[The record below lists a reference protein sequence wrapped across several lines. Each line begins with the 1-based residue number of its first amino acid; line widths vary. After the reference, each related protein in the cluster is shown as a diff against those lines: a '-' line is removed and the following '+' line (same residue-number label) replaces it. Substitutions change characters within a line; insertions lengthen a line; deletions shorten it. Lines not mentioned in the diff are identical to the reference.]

1 MTIAA
6 LRSLARR
13 SRLGLTL
20 LLGVPGLA
28 AAQGIVSGRVTDQ
41 ANGNPLVGARVVV
54 VGTSLTAS
62 TNAEGRYRIT
72 GVPAGTVQVRASQI
86 GFASGT
92 KPATVADQGAA
103 TVDFGLVLTPYS
115 LDEVVVTATG
125 EQAKREVGNAVSTV
139 DATLLVA
146 NGPVS
151 NMNDLLVGKAPGV
164 QVLPGS
170 TTGTGGRVRIRGN
183 SSLSLSNNPIYVIDG
198 VRMVSDVGSMSIGIG
213 GSNPTRVNDLNPEDI
228 ESIDV
233 VRGPSASTLYGT
245 DAANGVIVIKT
256 KRGKAGRA
264 VWNAYAEQGY
274 LTDGNKYPTA
284 YRGWRTGTTNTTNS
298 TVRNATQC
306 LLSQVVTTNAAAR
319 CVQDSVSSYNLW
331 EDKEVTPLGTG
342 NRNQVGV
349 QVSGGSDA
357 VRYFVSTEWER
368 ELGVLQ
374 MPAIFEQRILATRG
388 ISEVSGE
395 MMEPNHLRRVNLRA
409 NVSANMSDKL
419 DVQVSSGFV
428 TSSLRLPQID
438 NNAFGIGSNGFGG
451 PGFKNFLVDPDGTAG
466 PFPERNNLGWRAS
479 TPDEIFSVIHYQD
492 VNRAIS
498 SGTLNYRPT
507 SWLSARAT
515 AGLDFISRVD
525 TELCR
530 RDECPF
536 IGTARTGFKQHN
548 RTTFFVYTGD
558 ASATASYKVTDN
570 VRAKSIAGVQYSK
583 DNNTRNIAG
592 SENLGPGSTTVTA
605 GSILNA
611 AEATNTTVTLG
622 FYASQQFA
630 FKDRLYLTAE
640 VRSDRNSAFGNLYDR
655 VYYPKFAASYV
666 LSDEAFFPKSS
677 TLTSLR
683 LRGAW
688 GASGRQP
695 GANDALLFFSP
706 LTTNVDQQDTPGL
719 VLSALGNPLLKPER
733 SQELELGFDAAL
745 LNNRVNLEFTYYDK
759 SSKDAL
765 ISRVIA
771 PSAGTAASRFEN
783 IGEVRNRGF
792 EVAINTNILDS
803 RNFTWDLTASGSYNR
818 NKIVSMGGLPPSRGT
833 TNSDIEGYPIQ
844 AWFLRPFTYRDVNG
858 DGIIQGDTA
867 TAVRELF
874 VGDTTVYVGPPI
886 PPAEISAYSTMTF
899 LNRKLEMRTLI
910 DSKLGGYQ
918 LNGTERIRCQNRLNC
933 QGVVNPKAPLS
944 EQARAIAVR
953 VHPSATQYGYVE
965 KTNLLRLRE
974 ISLTYYLP
982 DRIANYF
989 SAGQISITAAGRNLG
1004 ILTGYS
1010 GIDPEGGYFGDNI
1023 GVQSDFQTPPPP
1035 TYYTFRIN
1043 VRF

>member
-1 MTIAA
+1 MIIAA
-6 LRSLARR
+6 ICNLARR
-13 SRLGLTL
+13 PLLILAL
-20 LLGVPGLA
+20 LLGSTSVV

-41 ANGNPLVGARVVV
+41 ANGNALVGARVVV

-72 GVPAGTVQVRASQI
+72 GVPAGTAQVRASQI
-86 GFASGT
+86 GYASAT
-92 KPATVADQGAA
+92 RPATVADQGAA

-125 EQAKREVGNAVSTV
+125 EQAKREVGHAVSTV

-198 VRMVSDVGSMSIGIG
+198 VRMVSDVGSQAIGIG
-213 GSNPTRVNDLNPEDI
+213 GSSPTRVNDLNPEDI

-256 KRGKAGRA
+256 KRGKAGRP
-264 VWNAYAEQGY
+264 VWNAYLEQGY
-274 LTDGNKYPTA
+274 ITDGNKYPNA
-284 YRGWRTGTTNTTNS
+284 YRGWRNGSTTSNTT
-298 TVRNATQC
+298 QC
-306 LLSQVVTTNAAAR
+306 FLSQVVAVNPAAR
-319 CVQDSVSSYNLW
+319 CVQDSVTSFNLW
-331 EDKEVTPLGTG
+331 EDKQVSPLGTG

-357 VRYFVSTEWER
+357 VRYYLATEWER

-374 MPAIFEQRILATRG
+374 MPEIFEQRILATRG
-388 ISEVSGE
+388 VTEVSSE
-395 MMEPNHLRRVNLRA
+395 QMQPNHLRRVNLRA
-409 NVSANMSDKL
+409 NVSANFSDKL

-438 NNAFGIGSNGFGG
+438 NNLFGIGSNGYGG
-451 PGFKNFLVDPDGTAG
+451 PGYRTFLIDPDGSTG
-466 PFPERNNLGWRAS
+466 PAPQRNNFGYRAA
-479 TPDEIFSVIHYQD
+479 TPDEIFSMIHYQD

-507 SWLSARAT
+507 SWLSAKAT

-536 IGTARTGFKQHN
+536 VGTARTGFKDHV

-558 ASATASYKVTDN
+558 AAATASYNLADN
-570 VRAKSIAGVQYSK
+570 VRAKTIVGAQYSK

-592 SENLGPGSTTVTA
+592 SEDLVPGSTTIGA
-605 GSILNA
+605 GSIQVGG
-611 AEATNTTVTLG
+611 EATTTSVTLG
-622 FYASQQFA
+622 FYGSQQFA

-655 VYYPKFAASYV
+655 VYYPKFAVSYV
-666 LSDEAFFPKSS
+666 LSDESFFPRSS
-677 TLTSLR
+677 ALTSLR

-745 LNNRVNLEFTYYDK
+745 LNNRVNLEFTFYDK
-759 SSKDAL
+759 SSRDAL

-783 IGEVRNRGF
+783 IGEVRNRGI
-792 EVAINTNILDS
+792 EVALSSSIIES
-803 RNFTWDLTASGSYNR
+803 RDFSWDLTASGSYNR

-844 AWFLRPFTYRDVNG
+844 GWWLRPFTYQDKNG

-874 VGDTTVYVGPPI
+874 VGDTTVYVGPPL
-886 PPAEISAYSTMTF
+886 PPAELSAYSTMTF
-899 LNRKLEMRTLI
+899 LNKKLELRTLVDAKI
-910 DSKLGGYQ
+910 GGYQ
-918 LNGTERIRCQNRLNC
+918 SNGTERIRCQSRLNC
-933 QGVVNPKAPLS
+933 RGEIDPTAPLS

-989 SAGQISITAAGRNLG
+989 SAGQISVTAAGRNLG

>member
-1 MTIAA
+1 MIIAA
-6 LRSLARR
+6 TRSLARG
-13 SRLGLTL
+13 SLLAAAL
-20 LLGVPGLA
+20 LLGLA
-28 AAQGIVSGRVTDQ
+28 GAATAQGILSGRVTDQ
-41 ANGNPLVGARVVV
+41 ANGSPLIGARVVV

-72 GVPAGTVQVRASQI
+72 GVPAGTIQVRASQI
-86 GFASGT
+86 GYASGT
-92 KPATVADQGAA
+92 LPATVPNQGAV
-103 TVDFGLVLTPYS
+103 TVDFTLVLTPYS

-139 DATLLVA
+139 DAALMVA

-274 LTDGNKYPTA
+274 ITDGNKYPSA
-284 YRGWRTGTTNTTNS
+284 YRGWRSGSTTSNS
-298 TVRNATQC
+298 TQC
-306 LLSQVVTTNAAAR
+306 LLAAAVTTNALAR
-319 CVQDSVSSYNLW
+319 CTQDSVSSYNLW
-331 EDKEVTPLGTG
+331 EDKQVTPLGTG
-342 NRNQVGV
+342 NRNQLGV

-357 VRYFVSTEWER
+357 VRYYVATEWER

-374 MPAIFEQRILATRG
+374 MPEIFEQRILATRG
-388 ISEVSGE
+388 VDEVSSE
-395 MMEPNHLRRVNLRA
+395 QMQPNHLRRVNLRA
-409 NVSANMSDKL
+409 NVSANFSDKL
-419 DVQVSSGFV
+419 DAQISSGFV

-438 NNAFGIGSNGFGG
+438 NNAFGVGSNGFGG
-451 PGFKNFLVDPDGTAG
+451 PGFKNFMVDPDGAVG
-466 PFPERNNLGWRAS
+466 PAVSRNNYGFRSA

-498 SGTLNYRPT
+498 SGTLNYRPN
-507 SWLSARAT
+507 SWLSAKAT

-558 ASATASYKVTDN
+558 ASATASYGLATN
-570 VRAKSIAGVQYSK
+570 LRAKTIAGIQYSK

-592 SENLGPGSTTVTA
+592 SENLGPGSTTVTS

-611 AEATNTTVTLG
+611 AEATTTTVTLG
-622 FYASQQFA
+622 FYGSQQFA
-630 FKDRLYLTAE
+630 YKDRLYLTAE

-655 VYYPKFAASYV
+655 VYYPKFAVSYV
-666 LSDEAFFPKSS
+666 LSDEPFFPKST

-719 VLSALGNPLLKPER
+719 VLTALGNPLLKPER

-745 LNNRVNLEFTYYDK
+745 LNSRVNFEFTFYDK
-759 SSKDAL
+759 SSRDAL

-783 IGEVRNRGF
+783 IGEVRNRGI
-792 EVAINTNILDS
+792 ELAISAGILDS
-803 RNFTWDLTASGSYNR
+803 KNFSWDLTASGSYNR

-844 AWFLRPFTYRDVNG
+844 GWWLRPYTYQDRNG

-886 PPAEISAYSTMTF
+886 PPAELSAYSTMTF
-899 LNRKLEMRTLI
+899 FGRKLEMRTLV
-910 DSKLGGYQ
+910 DAKVGGYQ

-933 QGVVNPKAPLS
+933 RGVVDPTAPLS

-974 ISLTYYLP
+974 VSLTFYLP
-982 DRIANYF
+982 ERIANYF
-989 SAGQISITAAGRNLG
+989 SAGQISFTAAGRNLG

>member
-13 SRLGLTL
+13 PLLGLTL
-20 LLGVPGLA
+20 LLGLPGLA

-41 ANGNPLVGARVVV
+41 ANGNPLVGARVIV

-62 TNAEGRYRIT
+62 SNAEGRYRIT
-72 GVPAGTVQVRASQI
+72 GVPAGTFQVRASQI
-86 GFASGT
+86 GFASST
-92 KPATVADQGAA
+92 KPATVADQAA
-103 TVDFGLVLTPYS
+103 VTVDFGLVLTPYS

-198 VRMVSDVGSMSIGIG
+198 VRMMSDVGSQSIGIG
-213 GSNPTRVNDLNPEDI
+213 GSAPTRVNDLNPEEI

-274 LTDGNKYPTA
+274 ITDGNKYPTA
-284 YRGWRTGTTNTTNS
+284 FRGWRTGATATTNS

-331 EDKEVTPLGTG
+331 EDKEVSPLGTG

-357 VRYFVSTEWER
+357 VRYFVSSEWER

-388 ISEVSGE
+388 IGEVPGE
-395 MMEPNHLRRVNLRA
+395 MLEPNHLRRVSLRA

-466 PFPERNNLGWRAS
+466 PVPERNNLGWRAS

-530 RDECPF
+530 REECPF

-558 ASATASYKVTDN
+558 AAATASYGLTSN
-570 VRAKSIAGVQYSK
+570 VRAKTIAGVQYSK
-583 DNNTRNIAG
+583 GNDTRNIAG

-611 AEATNTTVTLG
+611 AEATTTTVTLG

-706 LTTNVDQQDTPGL
+706 LTTNVDQADTPGL

-792 EVAINTNILDS
+792 EVAINTNILDG

-844 AWFLRPFTYRDVNG
+844 AWFLRPYTYRDVNG

-886 PPAEISAYSTMTF
+886 PPAELSAYSTMTF

-933 QGVVNPKAPLS
+933 RGVVDPKAPLS

-989 SAGQISITAAGRNLG
+989 SAGQISFTAAGRNLG
-1004 ILTGYS
+1004 ILTGYT

>member
-13 SRLGLTL
+13 PLLGLTL
-20 LLGVPGLA
+20 LLGLPGLA

-41 ANGNPLVGARVVV
+41 ANGNPLVGARVII

-62 TNAEGRYRIT
+62 SNAEGRYRIT
-72 GVPAGTVQVRASQI
+72 GVPAGTFQVRASQI
-86 GFASGT
+86 GFASST
-92 KPATVADQGAA
+92 KPATVADQGAV

-198 VRMVSDVGSMSIGIG
+198 VRMVSDVGSQSIGIG
-213 GSNPTRVNDLNPEDI
+213 GSAPSRVNDLNPEDI

-274 LTDGNKYPTA
+274 ITDGNKYPTA
-284 YRGWRTGTTNTTNS
+284 YRGWRTGTTNATNS
-298 TVRNATQC
+298 TVRNTTQC

-331 EDKEVTPLGTG
+331 EDKDVTPLGTG

-349 QVSGGSDA
+349 NVSGGSDA
-357 VRYFVSTEWER
+357 IRYYVSSEWER

-409 NVSANMSDKL
+409 NLSANMSDKL

-438 NNAFGIGSNGFGG
+438 NNAFGVGSNGFGG
-451 PGFKNFLVDPDGTAG
+451 PGFRNFLVDPDGTAG
-466 PFPERNNLGWRAS
+466 PAPERNNFGFRAA

-492 VNRAIS
+492 VNRALS

-536 IGTARTGFKQHN
+536 IGTSRTGFKQHN

-558 ASATASYKVTDN
+558 ASATASYKLTDN
-570 VRAKSIAGVQYSK
+570 VRAKSIAGIQYSK

-611 AEATNTTVTLG
+611 AEATTTTVTLG

-655 VYYPKFAASYV
+655 VYYPKFAVSYV

-677 TLTSLR
+677 TLSSLR

-706 LTTNVDQQDTPGL
+706 LTTNVDNQDTPGL

-792 EVAINTNILDS
+792 EVAINSTILDG

-818 NKIVSMGGLPPSRGT
+818 NKIVSLGGLPPSRGT
-833 TNSDIEGYPIQ
+833 TTSDIEGYPIQ
-844 AWFLRPFTYRDVNG
+844 AWFLRPYTYRDVNG

-886 PPAEISAYSTMTF
+886 PPAELSAYSTMTF
-899 LNRKLEMRTLI
+899 FNRKLEMRTLI

-989 SAGQISITAAGRNLG
+989 SAGQISFTAAGRNLG